1 MGLSGYAGIVG
12 VYDRSENIIVIRDLF
27 RLIPTP
33 ERGYQRDHIERE
45 IEVTISDSELVVEH
59 RGLASEPW
67 LSASEFLDLIGA
79 LAPPVRK
86 HRYRYFG
93 GSGAELSVAGAAD
106 GAGGPHAIYCSAEPR
121 IGWFAV
127 NNAL

>member
-86 HRYRYFG
+86 HRYRYVG
-93 GSGAELSVAGAAD
+93 GSGAEHSVAGAGD
-106 GAGGPHAIYCSAEPR
+106 DAGRPEA
-121 IGWFAV
+121 
-127 NNAL
+127 